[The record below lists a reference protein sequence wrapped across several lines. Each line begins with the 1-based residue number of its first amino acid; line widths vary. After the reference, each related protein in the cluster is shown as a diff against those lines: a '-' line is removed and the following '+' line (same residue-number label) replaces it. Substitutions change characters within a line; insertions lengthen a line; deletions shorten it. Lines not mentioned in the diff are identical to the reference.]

1 MISAPRAPRLDHTN
15 PCGRAAA
22 PYHRIHHNHN
32 KCRCCVVG
40 RKRAMV
46 EAQRAAVEKLRPG
59 AMGCQP
65 MPEEAEQQRGRFE
78 ARQRLEALY
87 DSF

>member
-1 MISAPRAPRLDHTN
+1 
-15 PCGRAAA
+15 
-22 PYHRIHHNHN
+22 
-32 KCRCCVVG
+32 
-40 RKRAMV
+40 MV

-65 MPEEAEQQRGRFE
+65 MPEEAKQQRGRFE